1 VTVDGRWRH
10 SVAVQ
15 WRVPIRDVNPTRT
28 YRGNLSGTHFGHGGV
43 LRATGQSWS
52 SNTTSGKPATGATFP
67 ESSMLERKT
76 MNTQI
81 EPVEEVNI
89 LPELISA

>member
-1 VTVDGRWRH
+1 
-10 SVAVQ
+10 
-15 WRVPIRDVNPTRT
+15 
-28 YRGNLSGTHFGHGGV
+28 
-43 LRATGQSWS
+43 
-52 SNTTSGKPATGATFP
+52 
-67 ESSMLERKT
+67 MLERKT